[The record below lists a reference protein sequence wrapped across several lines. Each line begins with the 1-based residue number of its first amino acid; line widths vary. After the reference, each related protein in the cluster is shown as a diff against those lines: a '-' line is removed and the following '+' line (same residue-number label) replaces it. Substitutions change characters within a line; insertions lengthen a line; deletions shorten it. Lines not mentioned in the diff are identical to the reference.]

1 MPFSSVYP
9 PKIRMFVFSNDFIPS
24 LMRGEMRGKNLPLEG
39 LYDETTGL
47 ENNDL

>member
-1 MPFSSVYP
+1 MPFSSVCP